1 MKYLIPFFALF
12 IIAGLNA
19 QQLDKS
25 VFPIAGIVPGQNVIT
40 ATAGE
45 IVGGSFEN
53 NTFYLGNG
61 FQNSTER
68 ETTALFIEQLG
79 REILLYPNPTRDHFF
94 VSFSRGRGLDNF
106 AYQILNPWGQHLQSG
121 RLDGTSKNRINTHLL
136 RAGQYY
142 LVVSQ
147 DGKSAVLPFIITQ

>member
-1 MKYLIPFFALF
+1 MCL
-12 IIAGLNA
+12 IAGLNA

-25 VFPIAGIVPGQNVIT
+25 VFPIAGIAPGQNVIT

-45 IVGGSFEN
+45 IVGGSSEN

-79 REILLYPNPTRDHFF
+79 REIQLYPNPTRDHFF
-94 VSFSRGRGLDNF
+94 VSFSRGRGFNNF
-106 AYQILNPWGQHLQSG
+106 AYQILNPWGQRLQSG
-121 RLDGTSKNRINTHLL
+121 HLDGTTKNRINTHLL
-136 RAGQYY
+136 RTGQYY

-147 DGKSAVLPFIITQ
+147 DGKSVVLPFIITK